1 MVKATTVF
9 LFPTQNQNPLTKYIS
24 KFLTLAIW
32 IALISCH
39 DEKSGLVEQLI
50 SDFKSE
56 YAPDKRVA
64 IWEIE
69 WSNGILSGETDQ
81 IEALHIFKKKLD
93 ELGITF
99 QDQITTLPEK
109 SLEGK
114 EFAVVTISVANIRSA
129 PKHSAELATQAL
141 LGTPL
146 KVLKKEGSWY
156 LVQTPDQYISWV
168 DSGGIQLMDR
178 QEFSEWNQLSKA
190 VFTAYSGF
198 VFAGTD
204 EKEIVSDL
212 VAGNI
217 VALEWT
223 ENDYQEILFPDGRF
237 GFVRNDQLMPF
248 ESWSKSR
255 QLSPENLIQTAKAM
269 MGVPYLWGGTSIKG
283 VDCSGFTKTIFFLN
297 GQVIPRDAS
306 QQIWEGE
313 EVDQEK
319 NWENLEVGDLL
330 FFGEK
335 ASGTNK
341 EKVVHVGMWI
351 GENSFIHSRGRV
363 RISSFDP
370 KSLNYDE
377 YELNRYLRT
386 KRVIGKNNPNINEV
400 ESMMNFP
407 TINP

>member
-1 MVKATTVF
+1 
-9 LFPTQNQNPLTKYIS
+9 LTNNNS
-24 KFLTLAIW
+24 RFLTLALFIVF
-32 IALISCH
+32 LSCQ
-39 DEKSGLVEQLI
+39 DEKNRQVEQLI
-50 SDFKSE
+50 SETKSVF
-56 YAPDKRVA
+56 APDKRVA

-81 IEALHIFKKKLD
+81 IEALEIFKEKLD
-93 ELGITF
+93 ELGINFKDET
-99 QDQITTLPEK
+99 TTLPDK
-109 SLEGK
+109 SLGGK
-114 EFAVVTISVANIRSA
+114 EFAVVTISVANIRST
-129 PKHSAELATQAL
+129 PKHAAELATQAL

-168 DSGGIQLMDR
+168 DSGGIQVMD
-178 QEFSEWNQLSKA
+178 EKDLSEWNQLPKA
-190 VFTAYSGF
+190 VFTDYSGF
-198 VFAGTD
+198 VYAGAD

-223 ENDYQEILFPDGRF
+223 ENDYQEILLPDGRV

-248 ESWSKSR
+248 EAWNESR
-255 QLSPENLIQTAKAM
+255 QLSPKNLIQTAKAM

-313 EVDQEK
+313 EVDEDK
-319 NWENLEVGDLL
+319 NWKNLEIGDLL

-335 ASGTNK
+335 ATEDKK
-341 EKVVHVGMWI
+341 ERVVHVGMWI
-351 GENSFIHSRGRV
+351 GDNSFIHSRGRV

-407 TINP
+407 LLNP

>member
-1 MVKATTVF
+1 LASYLPK
-9 LFPTQNQNPLTKYIS
+9 FP
-24 KFLTLAIW
+24 
-32 IALISCH
+32 ALILFVLLLSCQ
-39 DEKSGLVEQLI
+39 DDKSAQVEQLI
-50 SDFKSE
+50 LDIKSE
-56 YAPDKRVA
+56 FAPDKRVA
-64 IWEIE
+64 LWEIE
-69 WSNGILSGETDQ
+69 WSDSSLSGETDQ
-81 IEALHIFKKKLD
+81 MAALQILKRKLD
-93 ELGITF
+93 SLNIPF
-99 QDQITTLPEK
+99 DDQVKFLPDL

-114 EFAVVTISVANIRSA
+114 TFAVVTISVANIRSA

-168 DSGGIQLMDR
+168 DAAGIHLMDE
-178 QEFSEWNQLSKA
+178 QALFEWNRIPKA
-190 VFTAYSGF
+190 VFTDFSGF
-198 VFAGTD
+198 VFAD
-204 EKEIVSDL
+204 KEEKEIVSDL

-217 VALEWT
+217 ISLEWT
-223 ENDYQEILFPDGRF
+223 NDKHQEILLPDGRY
-237 GFVRNDQLMPF
+237 GFVRNDQLLPF
-248 ESWSKSR
+248 EEWSESR
-255 QLSPENLIQTAKAM
+255 QLSPANLIQTAKSM
-269 MGVPYLWGGTSIKG
+269 MGIPYLWGGTSVKG

-313 EVDQEK
+313 EVDDKK

-335 ASGTNK
+335 GSGDKK
-341 EKVVHVGMWI
+341 ERVVHVGMWI
-351 GENSFIHSRGRV
+351 GDNSFIHSRGRV

-370 KSLNYDE
+370 NSPDYDE